1 MSSTIPTGFV
11 NSYVRPVTTG
21 DPQADPA
28 AEQHL
33 EQPVPRALHST
44 RLRTLVAA
52 ATAVLAAT
60 TLAAC
65 GGGSDGS
72 GAGGSGGSLSVVG
85 YSIAKP
91 SYDALEKAF
100 SATDAGKGVTF
111 TSSFGASGDQ
121 SRAVLNGQK
130 ADYVNFSIEPDM
142 TRLVPDLVSDD
153 WNAGDTKGIVS
164 ETAVVF
170 VVRPGNP
177 KGIKGWDDLTKSGVQ
192 VVTPDPGS
200 SGSAK
205 WNILGAYA
213 HAALANGSEDQAS
226 GEDYL
231 KKLYANIVSKPESG
245 SKATQTF
252 LSGTGDV
259 LLSYEAEAI
268 STKAKGQDLDY
279 VVPRD
284 TLSIDTPGAVTKD
297 SSDAAKAFLAYCL
310 SADGQKIFGE
320 NGFRPLGGAEVTDV
334 KGANDP
340 ADPYPAIE
348 TLHTVDELG
357 GWSTVDKKF
366 FGDDGIVTKIA
377 ADAS

>member
-1 MSSTIPTGFV
+1 M
-11 NSYVRPVTTG
+11 
-21 DPQADPA
+21 
-28 AEQHL
+28 
-33 EQPVPRALHST
+33 PRALHRT

-52 ATAVLAAT
+52 ATAVFAAT

-65 GGGSDGS
+65 GGSDG
-72 GAGGSGGSLSVVG
+72 GGSGGGGSLSVVG

-100 SATDAGKGVTF
+100 AATDAGKGVSF

-130 ADYVNFSIEPDM
+130 ADFVNFSIEPDM
-142 TRLVPDLVSDD
+142 TRLVPDLVSED

-177 KGIKGWDDLTKSGVQ
+177 KGIKSWDDLVKSGVQ

-205 WNILGAYA
+205 WNILGGYA
-213 HAALANGSEDQAS
+213 HAALASGSEDQAA

-279 VVPRD
+279 VVPTD
-284 TLSIDTPGAVTKD
+284 TLSIDTPGAVTED
-297 SSDAAKAFLAYCL
+297 SSDTAKAFLDYAL

-340 ADPYPAIE
+340 ANPYPAIE
-348 TLHTVDELG
+348 TLHTVDDLG

-366 FGDDGIVTKIA
+366 FGDDGIVTEIA

>member
-1 MSSTIPTGFV
+1 M
-11 NSYVRPVTTG
+11 
-21 DPQADPA
+21 
-28 AEQHL
+28 
-33 EQPVPRALHST
+33 PRAFHRT

-52 ATAVLAAT
+52 ATAVVAAT

-65 GGGSDGS
+65 GGSD
-72 GAGGSGGSLSVVG
+72 GGSGGGDSLSVVG

-100 SATDAGKGVTF
+100 EATDAGKGVSF

-121 SRAVLNGQK
+121 SRAVKNGQK
-130 ADYVNFSIEPDM
+130 ADVVNFSIEPDM
-142 TRLVPDLVSDD
+142 TRLVPDLVADD

-164 ETAVVF
+164 ETVVVF

-177 KGIKGWDDLTKSGVQ
+177 KNIQSWDDLTKDGVQ

-205 WNILGAYA
+205 WNILGGYA
-213 HAALANGSEDQAS
+213 HAALASGSEDQAA

-231 KKLYANIVSKPESG
+231 KKLYGNIVSKPESG

-279 VVPRD
+279 VVPSD
-284 TLSIDTPGAVTKD
+284 TLSIQTPGAVT
-297 SSDAAKAFLAYCL
+297 SDAGNSAKAFFDYCL
-310 SADGQKIFGE
+310 SEDGQKIFGA
-320 NGFRPLGGAEVTDV
+320 NGFRPMGGADAGDVT
-334 KGANDP
+334 GANDP
-340 ADPYPAIE
+340 ANPYPAID
-348 TLHTVDELG
+348 TLHTVDDLG
-357 GWSTVDKKF
+357 GWEAVDPKF

-377 ADAS
+377 AETS

>member
-1 MSSTIPTGFV
+1 M
-11 NSYVRPVTTG
+11 
-21 DPQADPA
+21 
-28 AEQHL
+28 
-33 EQPVPRALHST
+33 PRLFA
-44 RLRTLVAA
+44 RTVVAV
-52 ATAVLAAT
+52 ATAAVAAT

-65 GGGSDGS
+65 GGGSDG
-72 GAGGSGGSLSVVG
+72 GSGGGSSAVSIVG

-100 SATDAGKGVTF
+100 QATSDGSGVTF

-121 SRAVLNGQK
+121 SRAVKNGQA
-130 ADYVNFSIEPDM
+130 ADFVNFSIEPDM
-142 TRLVPDLVSDD
+142 TRLVPDLVSED
-153 WNAGDTKGIVS
+153 WNTGDTKGIVS
-164 ETAVVF
+164 ETAVVM

-177 KGIKGWDDLTKSGVQ
+177 KGITGWDDLIKSGVQ

-205 WNILGAYA
+205 WNILAGYA
-213 HAALANGSEDQAS
+213 HAALANGSEDQAA

-231 KKLYANIVSKPESG
+231 TKLYANIVSKPESG

-279 VVPRD
+279 VVPSD
-284 TLSIDTPGAVTKD
+284 TLSIQTPGAVTSD
-297 SSDAAKAFLAYCL
+297 ASDAAKKFLTYCL
-310 SADGQKIFGE
+310 SADGQKIFGQ
-320 NGFRPLGGAEVTDV
+320 NGFRPIGGADPGEVT
-334 KGANDP
+334 GANDP
-340 ADPYPAIE
+340 TNPYPAID

-357 GWSTVDKKF
+357 GWSTVDDKF

-377 ADAS
+377 DGS